1 MQKQNFVFCYQLCY
15 KTFILNSIFF
25 FLILVCDARKVR
37 ATGRGLQQ
45 TGVRVKDIADFKI
58 FTENAG
64 AGQLDVKVIGPGM

>member
-1 MQKQNFVFCYQLCY
+1 MHDGYMLHCF
-15 KTFILNSIFF
+15 IFF
-25 FLILVCDARKVR
+25 LVCDARKVR

-64 AGQLDVKVIGPGM
+64 NGQLDVKVIGPG